1 MSWWAPGS
9 GSGISVNPFVGV
21 SNGSDGA
28 NTLGTNPSPIHDF
41 SDKLGDIVD
50 ANVSNQLDGLDADFH
65 LGGLEDAEAS
75 LSSYM
80 QEHPDATY
88 EDILKYM
95 STQSEEWAEKYLDY
109 LTERGEIDRAN
120 EYTAS
125 REDTAYQRLVEDLK
139 KAGLNPAMM
148 YGSSASISAGGSAGY
163 TRMNEGANSRDVSNR
178 NKMQRLILAYMLYE
192 LQKTLGTANTVAKFI
207 GSVGSFF

>member
-1 MSWWAPGS
+1 MSWYAPGS

-28 NTLGTNPSPIHDF
+28 NTVASGSLTHTISREVGN
-41 SDKLGDIVD
+41 IVD
-50 ANVSNQLDGLDADFH
+50 ANVTQTLQDMTPDYH
-65 LGGLEDAEAS
+65 PGGLEEAENT
-75 LSSYM
+75 LSQYM
-80 QEHPDATY
+80 SEHPEATY

-163 TRMNEGANSRDVSNR
+163 SRMSEGANSREVSNR
-178 NKMQRLILAYMLYE
+178 NKIQKLILAYMMYE
-192 LQKTLGTANTVAKFI
+192 LQKTLGTANTVAKYI
-207 GSVGSFF
+207 GAIGSFF